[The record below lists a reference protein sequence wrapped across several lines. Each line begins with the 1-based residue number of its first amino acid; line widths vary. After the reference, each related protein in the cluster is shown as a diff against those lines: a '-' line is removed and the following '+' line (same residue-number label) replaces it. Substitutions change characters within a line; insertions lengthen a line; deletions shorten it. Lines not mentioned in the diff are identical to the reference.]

1 MSSVNDFSGTYTID
15 PSHSEIEFVARH
27 AMISKVRGSFDSF
40 EGTATTG
47 PNLEDAKIELS
58 IDVNSID
65 TRNKDRDGHLLGE
78 DFFDAE
84 KYPKITFVSTSVTAK
99 DDSTLS
105 VTGDLT
111 VKGETNPVTVEFDFG
126 GDATDPWGNLR
137 VGFEGKAE
145 INRRDFGLTW
155 QTKLDNGG
163 ALVSE
168 KIGLHFDISATKNA

>member
-99 DDSTLS
+99 DDST
-105 VTGDLT
+105 
-111 VKGETNPVTVEFDFG
+111 VEFDFG